1 MRRTDESKVAAG
13 VSAARHLD
21 LNQYEGLVTMLS
33 RIEKKTRVTITAFQE
48 DPESWDYAAEISMV
62 FTKAGWA
69 VNSIAQ
75 PVLKLGGGVFVIGGN
90 SRWDFVNDPQ
100 GNAIEL
106 AFRRSGVLFKLW
118 NRGDMSADD
127 LEVHVGTNTA

>member
-1 MRRTDESKVAAG
+1 
-13 VSAARHLD
+13 
-21 LNQYEGLVTMLS
+21 MLS

-48 DPESWDYAAEISMV
+48 DHESWDYAAEISLV

-75 PVLKLGGGVFVIGGN
+75 PVMNLGGGVLVIGGN
-90 SRWDFVNDPQ
+90 NRWDFVNDAQ

-106 AFRRSGVLFKLW
+106 AFRRSGVLFKLA

-127 LEVHVGTNTA
+127 LEVHVGTNAA